1 MSMYLKIENPPEEV
15 KFDLEEHYRDR
26 ERRVHD
32 SIHRLIDAT
41 RKLPDELGK
50 RRFTEGLISV
60 LAWHSFADSDDIDA
74 LMSTSSDL
82 FGLEGQDEDL
92 DCEPMDWTESRLLL
106 RRMAQSNKNS
116 SSISVLCGKN
126 G

>member
-1 MSMYLKIENPPEEV
+1 MSMYLKIENSPDEV
-15 KFDLEEHYRDR
+15 KYDLEEHYRDR

-32 SIHRLIDAT
+32 SIHRLIEAT
-41 RKLPDELGK
+41 RKLPPELGK

-82 FGLEGQDEDL
+82 FGLEGQDVDL
-92 DCEPMDWTESRLLL
+92 DCEPMDWTESMLLL
-106 RRMAQSNKNS
+106 RRMAQGNKNS
-116 SSISVLCGKN
+116 SSTL
-126 G
+126 

>member
-15 KFDLEEHYRDR
+15 KYDLEEHYRDR

-50 RRFTEGLISV
+50 RHFTDGLIGV
-60 LAWHSFADSDDIDA
+60 LAWHSFASSDDIDA

-82 FGLEGQDEDL
+82 FGLE
-92 DCEPMDWTESRLLL
+92 
-106 RRMAQSNKNS
+106 
-116 SSISVLCGKN
+116 
-126 G
+126 